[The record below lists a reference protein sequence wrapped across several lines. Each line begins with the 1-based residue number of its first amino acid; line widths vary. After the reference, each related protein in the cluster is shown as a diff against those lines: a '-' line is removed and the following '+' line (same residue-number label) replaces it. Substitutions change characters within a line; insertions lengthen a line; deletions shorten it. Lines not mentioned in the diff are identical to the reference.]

1 MEGEGLPSRCRERRR
16 SSQTASGASR
26 PSPPPSWWVA
36 RGLARLPRVAAQRFA
51 LALGVPGGG
60 SLRPRA
66 ALDLAAEPVDEP
78 GRAPDPGPSDRTP
91 GASQAR
97 VPRGLPTPT
106 NSHLFQPRLTKSREF
121 SGRPTRGNSRI
132 EGTRPVRSGLPPP
145 PSRPANLDRE
155 ETRAGFPYG
164 FRGFCQ
170 SQGNTRR
177 VERAQRAALSLPVS
191 DLDFRGERL
200 RRRLPRGCSVC
211 ATVATDGRSRSV
223 QGDTAG
229 AASGSPVIELVPTTH
244 GFTGDLGGVRSSDL
258 ICQHLAVAGMART
271 VDLTVDIPKA
281 TRHPEASQE
290 ARKSR

>member
-1 MEGEGLPSRCRERRR
+1 MSARGDPKRSGVHRNGAAPRCHVV
-16 SSQTASGASR
+16 
-26 PSPPPSWWVA
+26 PPSA
-36 RGLARLPRVAAQRFA
+36 SYGRLM
-51 LALGVPGGG
+51 
-60 SLRPRA
+60 
-66 ALDLAAEPVDEP
+66 
-78 GRAPDPGPSDRTP
+78 
-91 GASQAR
+91 
-97 VPRGLPTPT
+97 PRGAGFCRVFGGAFNVIPE
-106 NSHLFQPRLTKSREF
+106 NRLLLDTAPA
-121 SGRPTRGNSRI
+121 GANL
-132 EGTRPVRSGLPPP
+132 RPVRSGLRPP
-145 PSRPANLDRE
+145 PSSLANLYRD

-200 RRRLPRGCSVC
+200 RRRLPRGCSVY

-229 AASGSPVIELVPTTH
+229 AASGSPLIELVPTTH

-258 ICQHLAVAGMART
+258 ICQHLAVARMART